1 MAFGVNTQWMVI
13 NGGSDGNTGF
23 GGGFDPGQT
32 AGMLTDGAATTAD
45 TSAPVFTSA
54 SYNFVAGDV
63 GARIYIASG
72 TNWIPGFYLIA
83 SVAANAATLTATIG
97 TATLYPDLSLSTVT
111 GAATTS
117 SPTGATWSID
127 YSMVTAAIFT
137 YSDLTID
144 AATNT
149 DATSVLKPFGKQ
161 QVGNIVAISSGTGF
175 TVQRVCLNSI
185 PSGAVGRFDKSL
197 GTLASTLGVGKM
209 GGAFASPGFP
219 GGVHVSGNVV
229 WIKYN
234 STDFT
239 VTSTSAGATNGRFS
253 YTAGASLGVPT
264 RVIGFDVT
272 PGDETANRP
281 TIKWG
286 VNAASNPLFSL
297 AGQFDS
303 LENVILNCN
312 LANFTSTRGISLPT
326 GPANVR
332 RVKIMNASANAVNH
346 SAANSNSVLTNVEIT
361 GCSTATAVAV
371 AGAATMELH
380 GCYIHDNTFDGI
392 TNSAAGN
399 LIIVNTILATN
410 KNGAANSGLV
420 VSTAGRLF
428 IDRVTIYNSGSH
440 GIDLQV
446 ACSGHIC
453 NSYFETNGGYGIN
466 VGAVS
471 GMLYLINNGYYN
483 NTTGKYT
490 TANVN
495 MRNVVGEVIPT
506 ASALT
511 NPGSGDFSLNNTGSA
526 GAVLRA
532 AAFPATFPGSS
543 TNAYGDIGAGQHQDS
558 GGGTTQIFNIME

>member
-1 MAFGVNTQWMVI
+1 M
-13 NGGSDGNTGF
+13 NGGSDGTTGF
-23 GGGFDPGQT
+23 GGGFDATQT
-32 AGMLTDGAATTAD
+32 AGMLTDGAATSAD

-54 SYNFVAGDV
+54 SYNFVAGD
-63 GARIYIASG
+63 ANAWIFIASG
-72 TNWIPGFYLIA
+72 TNWIPGWYQIA

-97 TATLYPDLSLSTVT
+97 TATLWRDLSLSVVT
-111 GAATTS
+111 GCATTS

-127 YSMVTAAIFT
+127 YSRQTSAQFT
-137 YSDLTID
+137 YSDLIID
-144 AATNT
+144 ATTNT

-161 QVGNIVAISSGTGF
+161 QVGNIVAVSAGTGF
-175 TVQRVCLNSI
+175 TVQRVALTSI

-209 GGAFASPGFP
+209 GGAFASPGAA
-219 GGVHVSGNVV
+219 GGVHVSGSAV

-234 STDFT
+234 ATDFT
-239 VTSTSAGATNGRFS
+239 VTSTSAGASNGRFS
-253 YTAGASLGVPT
+253 FNAGVSLGVPT

-303 LENVILNCN
+303 LENVIVNCN
-312 LANFTSTRGISLPT
+312 LAGFTSTRGISLPT

-332 RVKIMNASANAVNH
+332 RVKIMNASAQAINQ
-346 SAANSNSVLTNVEIT
+346 SSSNSNDVLTNVEVT
-361 GCSTATAVAV
+361 GCTTATAISV
-371 AGAATMELH
+371 AGGATMELH
-380 GCYIHDNTFDGI
+380 GCYIHDNTFDGLTASI
-392 TNSAAGN
+392 TGN
-399 LIIVNTILATN
+399 LIIENTIFANN
-410 KNGAANSGLV
+410 KNGSSNSAIV
-420 VSTAGRLF
+420 VSTATRLF
-428 IDRVTIYNSGSH
+428 MDKVTVYNSGSH
-440 GIDLQV
+440 GVDLQV
-446 ACSGHIC
+446 ACSAHIA

-466 VGAVS
+466 VAAAS
-471 GMLYLINNGYYN
+471 GMVYLINNGYYN
-483 NTTGKYT
+483 NTSGKYT
-490 TANVN
+490 AANIN
-495 MRNVVGEVIPT
+495 MRNVVGEIIPSV
-506 ASALT
+506 SALT